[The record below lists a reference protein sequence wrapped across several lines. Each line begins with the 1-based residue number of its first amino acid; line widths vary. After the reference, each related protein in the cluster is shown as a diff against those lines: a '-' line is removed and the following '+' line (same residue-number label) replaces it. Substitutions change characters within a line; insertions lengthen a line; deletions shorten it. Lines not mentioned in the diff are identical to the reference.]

1 MTWADAADRPADAGG
16 RARDN
21 WTVPVVDLNA
31 DLAEGETL
39 SARDG
44 EVLAAV
50 TSVSIACGF
59 HAGGRTVMRE
69 TAAACV
75 ASGAAIGAHV
85 SYRDRDGFGRRD
97 VEVPSR
103 VLLDDIVEQCAAL
116 VEEAGAVGGTVDFV
130 KPHGALYHRMGVD
143 ETTAAAVVH
152 ALVELDV
159 PVLVAQDGSAV
170 VGPARAAGVRIVREG
185 FPDRGY
191 LADGRLAHRSR
202 EGALVTDPDD
212 VGRRALSLVGRG
224 GIEALTGEWT
234 AVAVDTLCIHGDA
247 PGAAATARRVRAVL
261 DAAGVT
267 VRSFVDGGRG
277 R

>member
-1 MTWADAADRPADAGG
+1 MPI
-16 RARDN
+16 
-21 WTVPVVDLNA
+21 VDLNA
-31 DLAEGETL
+31 DLAEGEALT
-39 SARDG
+39 ARDS

-59 HAGGRTVMRE
+59 HAGGRALMRE

-85 SYRDRDGFGRRD
+85 SFRDRDGFGRSD
-97 VEVPSR
+97 VEVPHD
-103 VLLDDIVEQCAAL
+103 VLVDDIVEQCAVL
-116 VEEAGAVGGTVDFV
+116 VEEAGAVGGTVDYV
-130 KPHGALYHRMGVD
+130 KPHGSLYHRMGVD
-143 ETTAAAVVH
+143 AAIAAAVVR
-152 ALVELDV
+152 ALVALDL

-170 VGPARAAGVRIVREG
+170 TGLARVGGVRVVREG

-202 EGALVTDPDD
+202 AGALVTDPDD

-234 AVAVDTLCIHGDA
+234 SVAVDTLCIHGDS
-247 PGAAATARRVRAVL
+247 PGAGATARRVRAVL

-267 VRSFVDGGRG
+267 VRSFVARGPGG
-277 R
+277 